1 MIHSETK
8 LRKKPLKDIGISFQ
22 GKNISK
28 NILSLLIK
36 FPMSKRNEILIIGNG
51 RSVLEYFFGK
61 QINTISIVGRI
72 NNFAIRNYSE
82 YIGQRT
88 DIWFNGANQNLKRQ
102 KVIPNEVVVFIPP
115 GILRRKK
122 EKIHDRISRRL
133 HINKEKYSLIPLE
146 TMENYEILTG
156 VKRPTT
162 GTSCILWAI
171 ENFEKVI
178 IHGFDFF
185 IDSKSHYNDNFIT
198 KWLIDWGINKKG
210 GKHNMMAE
218 KIYIEKL
225 IQDKKVIQ
233 LKEYLQS

>member
-1 MIHSETK
+1 
-8 LRKKPLKDIGISFQ
+8 
-22 GKNISK
+22 
-28 NILSLLIK
+28 
-36 FPMSKRNEILIIGNG
+36 MSKRKEILIIGNG
-51 RSVLEYFFGK
+51 RSVLDHSFGK
-61 QINTISIVGRI
+61 QINKFSIVGRI
-72 NNFAIRNYSE
+72 NNYSIDNYAE
-82 YIGQRT
+82 HVGGKT
-88 DIWFNGANQNLKRQ
+88 DIWFNGANQNLKRR
-102 KVIPNEVVVFIPP
+102 KVIHNEIVVFIPP
-115 GILRRKK
+115 EILRRKK

-133 HINKEKYSLIPLE
+133 HIDKEKYSLIPLE

-198 KWLIDWGINKKG
+198 KWLINWGINKKG

-233 LKEYLQS
+233 LKEYL

>member
-1 MIHSETK
+1 
-8 LRKKPLKDIGISFQ
+8 
-22 GKNISK
+22 
-28 NILSLLIK
+28 
-36 FPMSKRNEILIIGNG
+36 MSKRKEILIIGNG
-51 RSVLEYFFGK
+51 RSVLDHSFGE
-61 QINTISIVGRI
+61 QINAIPIVGRI
-72 NNFAIRNYSE
+72 NNFSIRNYSE

-115 GILRRKK
+115 EILRRKK

-133 HINKEKYSLIPLE
+133 HIDKEKYFLIPLE

-162 GTSCILWAI
+162 GTSCILWAV
-171 ENFEKVI
+171 ENFEKAI

-198 KWLIDWGINKKG
+198 KWLIDWEINKKG
-210 GKHNMMAE
+210 GKHNMIAE

>member
-1 MIHSETK
+1 
-8 LRKKPLKDIGISFQ
+8 
-22 GKNISK
+22 
-28 NILSLLIK
+28 
-36 FPMSKRNEILIIGNG
+36 MSKRKEILIIGNG
-51 RSVLEYFFGK
+51 RSVLEYSFGK

-72 NNFAIRNYSE
+72 NNFVIKNYSE

-88 DIWFNGANQNLKRQ
+88 DIWFNGANQNLKKQ
-102 KVIPNEVVVFIPP
+102 KIIPNEVVVFIPP
-115 GILRRKK
+115 KILRRKK

-133 HINKEKYSLIPLE
+133 HIDKEKYLLIPLE
-146 TMENYEILTG
+146 TMENYETLTG

-162 GTSCILWAI
+162 GTSCILWAV

-198 KWLIDWGINKKG
+198 KWLIDWGINKKAR
-210 GKHNMMAE
+210 KHNMMAE

-225 IQDKKVIQ
+225 IKDKKVIQ

>member
-1 MIHSETK
+1 
-8 LRKKPLKDIGISFQ
+8 
-22 GKNISK
+22 
-28 NILSLLIK
+28 
-36 FPMSKRNEILIIGNG
+36 MSKRKEILIIGNG
-51 RSVLEYFFGK
+51 RSVLDYSFGK

-72 NNFAIRNYSE
+72 NNFTIKNYSE

-115 GILRRKK
+115 EILRRKK

-133 HINKEKYSLIPLE
+133 HIDKEKYSLIPLE
-146 TMENYEILTG
+146 TMENFEILTG

-162 GTSCILWAI
+162 GTSCILWAV
-171 ENFEKVI
+171 ENFENVI

-198 KWLIDWGINKKG
+198 KCLIDWGINKKA

-225 IQDKKVIQ
+225 IKDKKIIQ

>member
-1 MIHSETK
+1 
-8 LRKKPLKDIGISFQ
+8 
-22 GKNISK
+22 
-28 NILSLLIK
+28 
-36 FPMSKRNEILIIGNG
+36 MSKRKEILIIGNG
-51 RSVLEYFFGK
+51 RSVLDHSFGE
-61 QINTISIVGRI
+61 QINAIPIVGRI
-72 NNFAIRNYSE
+72 NNFSVENYSE
-82 YIGQRT
+82 YVGVKT

-115 GILRRKK
+115 GILRHKK
-122 EKIHDRISRRL
+122 EKIHGRISRRL
-133 HINKEKYSLIPLE
+133 HIDKEKYSLIPLE

-156 VKRPTT
+156 VKRPMT
-162 GTSCILWAI
+162 GTACILWAV

-225 IQDKKVIQ
+225 LQDKKVIQ

>member
-1 MIHSETK
+1 
-8 LRKKPLKDIGISFQ
+8 
-22 GKNISK
+22 
-28 NILSLLIK
+28 
-36 FPMSKRNEILIIGNG
+36 MSKRKEILIIGNG
-51 RSVLEYFFGK
+51 RSVLEYSFGK

-72 NNFAIRNYSE
+72 NNFTIRNYSE

-88 DIWFNGANQNLKRQ
+88 DIWFNGANQNLKR
-102 KVIPNEVVVFIPP
+102 KKIIPNEVVVFIPP

-122 EKIHDRISRRL
+122 EKIHYQISRRL
-133 HINKEKYSLIPLE
+133 YIDKEKYSLIPLE

-171 ENFEKVI
+171 ENFKKVI

-210 GKHNMMAE
+210 GKHDMMAE
-218 KIYIEKL
+218 KIYVEKL

-233 LKEYLQS
+233 LEEHLQS

>member
-1 MIHSETK
+1 
-8 LRKKPLKDIGISFQ
+8 
-22 GKNISK
+22 
-28 NILSLLIK
+28 
-36 FPMSKRNEILIIGNG
+36 MSKRKEILIIGNG
-51 RSVLEYFFGK
+51 RSVLDHSFGE
-61 QINTISIVGRI
+61 QINAIPIVGRI
-72 NNFAIRNYSE
+72 NNFSVENYSE
-82 YIGQRT
+82 YVGVKT

-102 KVIPNEVVVFIPP
+102 KVIHNEVVVFIPP
-115 GILRRKK
+115 EILRRKK

-133 HINKEKYSLIPLE
+133 HIDKEKYFLIPLE

-162 GTSCILWAI
+162 GTSCILWAV

-198 KWLIDWGINKKG
+198 KWLIDWEINKKG

>member
-1 MIHSETK
+1 
-8 LRKKPLKDIGISFQ
+8 
-22 GKNISK
+22 
-28 NILSLLIK
+28 
-36 FPMSKRNEILIIGNG
+36 MSKRKEILIIGNG
-51 RSVLEYFFGK
+51 RSVLDYSFGE
-61 QINTISIVGRI
+61 QINKFSVVGRI
-72 NNFAIRNYSE
+72 NNYSIKKFE
-82 YIGQRT
+82 SFVGHKT

-133 HINKEKYSLIPLE
+133 HIDKEKYFLIPLE

-162 GTSCILWAI
+162 GTSCILWAV

-185 IDSKSHYNDNFIT
+185 IDSKSHYNNNFIN

-210 GKHNMMAE
+210 GKHNMIAE
-218 KIYIEKL
+218 KQFIEKL
-225 IQDKKVIQ
+225 IQEKQVIL
-233 LKEYLQS
+233 LKEYLRS

>member
-1 MIHSETK
+1 
-8 LRKKPLKDIGISFQ
+8 
-22 GKNISK
+22 
-28 NILSLLIK
+28 
-36 FPMSKRNEILIIGNG
+36 MSKRKEILIIGNG
-51 RSVLEYFFGK
+51 RSVLDHSFGK
-61 QINTISIVGRI
+61 QINKFSIVGRI
-72 NNFAIRNYSE
+72 NNYSIDNYAE
-82 YIGQRT
+82 YVGGKT

-102 KVIPNEVVVFIPP
+102 KVIHNEIVVFIPP
-115 GILRRKK
+115 EILRRKK

-133 HINKEKYSLIPLE
+133 HIDKEKYSLIPLE

-156 VKRPTT
+156 VKRPMT
-162 GTSCILWAI
+162 GTACILWAV

-225 IQDKKVIQ
+225 IQDKKVTQ

>member
-1 MIHSETK
+1 
-8 LRKKPLKDIGISFQ
+8 
-22 GKNISK
+22 
-28 NILSLLIK
+28 
-36 FPMSKRNEILIIGNG
+36 MSKRKEILIIGNG
-51 RSVLEYFFGK
+51 RSVLDHSFGE
-61 QINTISIVGRI
+61 QINAIPIVGRI
-72 NNFAIRNYSE
+72 NNFSIRNYSE

-115 GILRRKK
+115 EILRRKK

-133 HINKEKYSLIPLE
+133 HIDKEKYFLIPLE

-162 GTSCILWAI
+162 GTSCILWAV

-210 GKHNMMAE
+210 GKHNLMVE
-218 KIYIEKL
+218 KIFIEKL
-225 IQDKKVIQ
+225 IKDKKVIQ

>member
-1 MIHSETK
+1 
-8 LRKKPLKDIGISFQ
+8 
-22 GKNISK
+22 
-28 NILSLLIK
+28 
-36 FPMSKRNEILIIGNG
+36 MSKRKEILIIGNG
-51 RSVLEYFFGK
+51 RSVLDYSFGK

-115 GILRRKK
+115 EILRRKK

-133 HINKEKYSLIPLE
+133 HIDKEKYSLIPLK

-162 GTSCILWAI
+162 GTSCILWAV

-233 LKEYLQS
+233 LKECLQS

>member
-1 MIHSETK
+1 
-8 LRKKPLKDIGISFQ
+8 
-22 GKNISK
+22 
-28 NILSLLIK
+28 
-36 FPMSKRNEILIIGNG
+36 MSKRKEILIIGNG
-51 RSVLEYFFGK
+51 RSVLDHSFGK
-61 QINTISIVGRI
+61 QINKFSIVGRI
-72 NNFAIRNYSE
+72 NNYSIDNYAE
-82 YIGQRT
+82 YVGGKT

-115 GILRRKK
+115 EILRRKK
-122 EKIHDRISRRL
+122 EKIHDRIFRRL
-133 HINKEKYSLIPLE
+133 HIDKEKYSLIPLE

-162 GTSCILWAI
+162 GTASILWAV

-198 KWLIDWGINKKG
+198 KWLIEKGINKKG
-210 GKHNMMAE
+210 GKHNMIAE

>member
-1 MIHSETK
+1 
-8 LRKKPLKDIGISFQ
+8 
-22 GKNISK
+22 
-28 NILSLLIK
+28 
-36 FPMSKRNEILIIGNG
+36 MSKRKEILIIGNG
-51 RSVLEYFFGK
+51 RSVLDHSFGK
-61 QINTISIVGRI
+61 QINKFSIVGRI
-72 NNFAIRNYSE
+72 NNYSIDNYAE
-82 YIGQRT
+82 HVGGKT

-115 GILRRKK
+115 EILRRKK

-133 HINKEKYSLIPLE
+133 HIDKEKYFLIPLE

-162 GTSCILWAI
+162 GTSCILWAV

-198 KWLIDWGINKKG
+198 KWLIDWEINKKG
-210 GKHNMMAE
+210 GKHNMVAE
-218 KIYIEKL
+218 KVYIEKL

>member
-1 MIHSETK
+1 
-8 LRKKPLKDIGISFQ
+8 
-22 GKNISK
+22 
-28 NILSLLIK
+28 
-36 FPMSKRNEILIIGNG
+36 MSKRKEILIIGNG
-51 RSVLEYFFGK
+51 RSVLDHSFGE
-61 QINTISIVGRI
+61 QINAIPIVGRI
-72 NNFAIRNYSE
+72 NNFSVENYSE
-82 YIGQRT
+82 YVGVKT

-115 GILRRKK
+115 EILRRKK

-133 HINKEKYSLIPLE
+133 HIDKEKYFLIPLE

-162 GTSCILWAI
+162 GTSCILWAV

-198 KWLIDWGINKKG
+198 KWLIDWEINKKG
-210 GKHNMMAE
+210 GKHNMVAE
-218 KIYIEKL
+218 KVYIEKL

>member
-1 MIHSETK
+1 
-8 LRKKPLKDIGISFQ
+8 
-22 GKNISK
+22 
-28 NILSLLIK
+28 
-36 FPMSKRNEILIIGNG
+36 MSKRKEILIIGNG
-51 RSVLEYFFGK
+51 RSVLDHSFGE
-61 QINTISIVGRI
+61 QINAIPIVGRI
-72 NNFAIRNYSE
+72 NNFSVENYSE
-82 YIGQRT
+82 YVGVKT

-115 GILRRKK
+115 GILHRKK

-133 HINKEKYSLIPLE
+133 HIDKEKYSLIPLE

-162 GTSCILWAI
+162 GTSCILWAV

-225 IQDKKVIQ
+225 IKDKKVIQ
-233 LKEYLQS
+233 LKNYLLS

>member
-1 MIHSETK
+1 
-8 LRKKPLKDIGISFQ
+8 
-22 GKNISK
+22 
-28 NILSLLIK
+28 
-36 FPMSKRNEILIIGNG
+36 MSKRKEILIIGNG
-51 RSVLEYFFGK
+51 RSVLDHSFGK
-61 QINTISIVGRI
+61 QINKFSIVGRI
-72 NNFAIRNYSE
+72 NNYSIDNYAE
-82 YIGQRT
+82 YVGGKT

-115 GILRRKK
+115 EILRRKK

-133 HINKEKYSLIPLE
+133 HIDKEKYSLIPLE

-156 VKRPTT
+156 VKRPMT
-162 GTSCILWAI
+162 GTACILWAV

-218 KIYIEKL
+218 KVYIEKL

>member
-1 MIHSETK
+1 
-8 LRKKPLKDIGISFQ
+8 
-22 GKNISK
+22 
-28 NILSLLIK
+28 
-36 FPMSKRNEILIIGNG
+36 MSKRKEILIIGNG
-51 RSVLEYFFGK
+51 RSVLEYSFGK

-72 NNFAIRNYSE
+72 NNFTIRNYSE

-122 EKIHDRISRRL
+122 EIIHNRISRRL
-133 HINKEKYSLIPLE
+133 HINNEKYSLVPLE
-146 TMENYEILTG
+146 TMENYEILIG

-198 KWLIDWGINKKG
+198 KWLINWGINKKG

-218 KIYIEKL
+218 KIYVEKL
-225 IQDKKVIQ
+225 IQDKKVVQ
-233 LKEYLQS
+233 LTEYLQS

>member
-1 MIHSETK
+1 
-8 LRKKPLKDIGISFQ
+8 
-22 GKNISK
+22 
-28 NILSLLIK
+28 
-36 FPMSKRNEILIIGNG
+36 MSKRKEILIIGNG
-51 RSVLEYFFGK
+51 CSVLEYSFGK
-61 QINTISIVGRI
+61 QINTISKVGRI
-72 NNFAIRNYSE
+72 NNFTINNYSE
-82 YIGQRT
+82 YIGQKT

-115 GILRRKK
+115 EILRRKK

-133 HINKEKYSLIPLE
+133 HIDKEKYSLIPLE

-162 GTSCILWAI
+162 GTSCILWAV

-210 GKHNMMAE
+210 GKHNMMTE

-225 IQDKKVIQ
+225 IQNKKVIQ
-233 LKEYLQS
+233 LKEYIQS

>member
-1 MIHSETK
+1 
-8 LRKKPLKDIGISFQ
+8 
-22 GKNISK
+22 
-28 NILSLLIK
+28 
-36 FPMSKRNEILIIGNG
+36 MSKRKEILIIGNG
-51 RSVLEYFFGK
+51 RSVLDHLFGK
-61 QINTISIVGRI
+61 QINKFSIVGRI
-72 NNFAIRNYSE
+72 NNYSIDNYAE
-82 YIGQRT
+82 HVGGKT

-115 GILRRKK
+115 EILRRKK

-133 HINKEKYSLIPLE
+133 HIDKEKYFLIPLE

-162 GTSCILWAI
+162 GTSCILWAV

-218 KIYIEKL
+218 KVYIEKL

>member
-1 MIHSETK
+1 
-8 LRKKPLKDIGISFQ
+8 
-22 GKNISK
+22 
-28 NILSLLIK
+28 
-36 FPMSKRNEILIIGNG
+36 MSKRKEILIIGNG
-51 RSVLEYFFGK
+51 RSVLEYSFGK

-72 NNFAIRNYSE
+72 NNFAIKNYSE

-102 KVIPNEVVVFIPP
+102 KVIPDEVVVFIPP
-115 GILRRKK
+115 EILRRKK
-122 EKIHDRISRRL
+122 EKVHDQISNRL
-133 HINKEKYSLIPLE
+133 HIDKKYYSLMPLE
-146 TMENYEILTG
+146 VMENYEKITG

-162 GTSCILWAI
+162 GTASILWAV
-171 ENFEKVI
+171 ENFEKVL

-185 IDSKSHYNDNFIT
+185 IDSKSHYNDNFIN
-198 KWLIDWGINKKG
+198 KWLIEKGINKKG

-233 LKEYLQS
+233 LKEYIQS